1 MMIRQSIENNEL
13 EKLSPF
19 AQKSVQSKGRKKFE
33 PECDIRTNYQRDRDR
48 IVHSKAFRRLSH
60 KTQVFISPNGDHY
73 RTRLSHT
80 LEVSQIA
87 RTISRALN
95 LNEDLT
101 EAIALGHDLGHT
113 PFGHTGEDA
122 LSEILGTKFEHN
134 KQSVRVVEKLEKDGQ
149 GLNLTFE
156 TVDGI
161 LTHRG
166 SERPNTLEGKV
177 VQISDKIAY
186 VNHDIEDAIRAGILS
201 DEDIPKKYKE
211 VLGYNSSKRINFL
224 ITDIVKN
231 SINKND
237 IIMTDAIRTSLYELR
252 AFLYKTV
259 YNNEKL
265 EKERVK
271 VFHIFDDFYKYF
283 MLNYD
288 KMPTEY
294 VSMIKLGETKENVV
308 CDFIA
313 GMTDRY
319 AIDLYKDVFL
329 PKNWQVK

>member
-19 AQKSVQSKGRKKFE
+19 AQKSVQSKGRKK
-33 PECDIRTNYQRDRDR
+33 PEVECEIRTNYQRDRDR